1 MQGWRELCVG
11 CSLSVGIGRTVSVQ
25 VLVAKTDIGDTV
37 VLTVRSALVS
47 CMKEGLVML
56 GKNGIETP
64 AQIRFG
70 VVHGGRFDYELL
82 GKNGIETPAQIRFG
96 VVNEGRFGYVR
107 KEWNR
112 NPRYTGPD
120 LLWYRA

>member
-1 MQGWRELCVG
+1 MRGWRELCVG

-37 VLTVRSALVS
+37 VLTARSALVS

-70 VVHGGRFDYELL
+70 VVHGGRF
-82 GKNGIETPAQIRFG
+82 
-96 VVNEGRFGYVR
+96 GYVR

-112 NPRYTGPD
+112 NPRSDP
-120 LLWYRA
+120 LWCRE

>member
-1 MQGWRELCVG
+1 MRGWRELCVG

-37 VLTVRSALVS
+37 VLTARSALVS

-70 VVHGGRFDYELL
+70 VVH
-82 GKNGIETPAQIRFG
+82 
-96 VVNEGRFGYVR
+96 EGRFGYVR